1 MESVEGG
8 HWHPNFCLFV
18 FRDKGSLCSAV
29 LELSLS
35 TRLTLNSDVCLL
47 LPLRCQDL
55 KAEPPLTSLAATGV
69 IDSYVVL
76 YVYLP
81 HGLP

>member
-8 HWHPNFCLFV
+8 HWHPNFFCLFV

-29 LELSLS
+29 LELTLL

-47 LPLRCQDL
+47 LPLRCQD
-55 KAEPPLTSLAATGV
+55 
-69 IDSYVVL
+69 
-76 YVYLP
+76 
-81 HGLP
+81 